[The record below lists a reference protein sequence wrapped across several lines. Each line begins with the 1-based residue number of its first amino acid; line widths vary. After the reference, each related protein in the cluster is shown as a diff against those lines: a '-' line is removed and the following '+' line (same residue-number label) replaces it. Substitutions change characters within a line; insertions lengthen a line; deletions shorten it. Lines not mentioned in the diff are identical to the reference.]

1 MQRKSGSI
9 DEKDRQEDKY
19 FVCDVC
25 NMREKYH
32 VETDAIKRLE
42 LRFLEKVYLIKDGTA
57 EDIGGFAVGS
67 HCSECDRNVASS
79 TRADS
84 ARTAFRVGV
93 GSFRLKSGRCFK
105 GLQRRHPTWREP
117 LPRATNFWSLGKLVS
132 TKTSSMRWFCTKL
145 VVIKVPPE
153 PAFSVL

>member
-1 MQRKSGSI
+1 MQRKSGPI

-42 LRFLEKVYLIKDGTA
+42 LRFLEKVYLIKDGTG

-67 HCSECDRNVASS
+67 HCSECDRCVCLSSECSVFYTRRFCKDCFSSRSRQFPPQIGQIFQGSATKASNL
-79 TRADS
+79 A
-84 ARTAFRVGV
+84 
-93 GSFRLKSGRCFK
+93 
-105 GLQRRHPTWREP
+105 
-117 LPRATNFWSLGKLVS
+117 
-132 TKTSSMRWFCTKL
+132 
-145 VVIKVPPE
+145 
-153 PAFSVL
+153 